1 MDNVVAR
8 SWRGEIVESLIR
20 AHIAVADIE
29 GNLLYATGD
38 PSYVTYWRSSSKPIQ
53 ALPLVESGAVDALG
67 LSEEELSVV
76 CASHNGEDFHTD
88 AVRSILK
95 KASLSEDAL
104 QCGSHPIDR
113 SFHRRDLPDAAEP
126 LRIHSN
132 CSGKHAGMLAVSQ
145 HMKWPIGSYRDPLHP
160 LQQQNLRNLA
170 ELSDYP
176 ADQICIG
183 IDGCGV
189 PVFSMPIRN
198 IALAFAR
205 LAHPVG
211 LPSSRQ
217 DALARI
223 RDAMMAY
230 PHMVGGTN
238 RFDSDLMRGAAGSV
252 VSKGGAAALQA
263 IGLPNRG
270 IGIAVKIEDADASYI
285 APTSIA
291 VLEQLGA
298 LSAPA
303 LESLKKYR
311 EFESYI
317 NTHDELVGHTE
328 TTLMLQSTIAK

>member
-8 SWRGEIVESLIR
+8 SWRGEIVESRVR
-20 AHIAVADIE
+20 AHIAVVDVE

-53 ALPLVESGAVDALG
+53 ALPLVESGAADALA
-67 LSEEELSVV
+67 LTEEELSIV

-95 KASLSEDAL
+95 KSRLSEDAL

-113 SFHRRDLPDAAEP
+113 LFHRRDLPDGTAP
-126 LRIHSN
+126 LRVHSN

-145 HMKWPIGSYRDPLHP
+145 YMKWPVESYRDPLHP
-160 LQQQNLRNLA
+160 LQQQNLKNLA

-198 IALAFAR
+198 IALAFAK
-205 LAHPVG
+205 LAHPEG
-211 LPSSRQ
+211 LASDRQ

-223 RDAMMAY
+223 RDAMIAY
-230 PHMVGGTN
+230 PHMVAGTN
-238 RFDSDLMRGAAGSV
+238 RFDSDLMRVAEGSV

-263 IGLPNRG
+263 IGLPSRG
-270 IGIAVKIEDADASYI
+270 IGIAIKIEDADASYT

-291 VLEQLGA
+291 VLEQLEA
-298 LSAPA
+298 LPA
-303 LESLKKYR
+303 HALGSLNKYR
-311 EFESYI
+311 QFEPYI

-328 TTLMLQSTIAK
+328 TTLVLKAAGTE